1 MAMAS
6 FVTKVLAPSGS
17 LEKED
22 LGAQIGHL
30 TWRVEE
36 IKGEVCSMISKK
48 YSEFL
53 PSMQNTQDLVTQV
66 DKLSHDIDQLK
77 STIESEVRQD
87 LHVSTAEFTDL
98 KQQLER
104 DSVVLSLLKQL
115 QEFSIAIEDYNCAL
129 AEKKYVT
136 AAQRLEEAQKCL
148 KLLKSRKCFDLK
160 MLKSLSMEL
169 TIQKQNILYHLG
181 EEWQKLIVWKFP
193 PSKDTSSLES
203 CLQTELHL
211 YTEQSQNEEN
221 TPMPPTSSVLLA
233 FSVLGELHT
242 KLKSF
247 GQMLLK
253 YILRPLVS
261 CPSLFAVIEN
271 QPNIIIIRFES
282 VMTDLEHPSPSEV
295 FVKIRLVLEVLQKQL
310 LDLPLDTDL
319 ENEKTSKII
328 LAEMLG
334 DMIWE
339 ELSECL
345 IKNCL
350 VYSIPTN
357 SSKLQQYEEI
367 IQSTEEFENAL
378 KEMRFLKGDTTDLL
392 KYARNINSHFANK
405 KCQDVIVAARNLM
418 TSEIHNTVKIT
429 PDSKISVPDLP
440 SCDEDDKLQVQ
451 KMSTTQYNE
460 VVNLEPENT
469 LDQHSFSLPPCRIS
483 ESVKK
488 LMELAYQTLLEAT
501 TSSDQCAVQL
511 FYSVRNI
518 FHLFHDVVPTYHKE
532 NLQKLPQL
540 AAIHFNNC
548 MYIAHHLLTLG
559 HQFRLRLAPILC
571 DGTTTFVDL
580 VPGFRRLG
588 TECFLAQMQAQK
600 RALLERLSSARN
612 FSNMDDEENY
622 SAASKAVRQVLHQLK
637 RLGIVWQDV
646 LPVNIYCKAVGTLL
660 NTAISEVIGRITA
673 LEDISTEDGDRLYSL
688 CKTVMD
694 EGPQVFAPL
703 CEESKNKKYQEEVP
717 VYVPK
722 WMPFKELMII
732 LQASLQEIG
741 DRWADG
747 KGPLAAAFSSSEV
760 KALIRALFQNTERRA
775 AALAKIK

>member
-1 MAMAS
+1 MAS
-6 FVTKVLAPSGS
+6 FVTEVLAHSGR

-22 LGAQIGHL
+22 LGTRISRL
-30 TWRVEE
+30 TRRVEE
-36 IKGEVCSMISKK
+36 IKGEVCTMISKK

-53 PSMQNTQDLVTQV
+53 PSMQSAQDLVTQV
-66 DKLSHDIDQLK
+66 DKLSEDIDLLK
-77 STIESEVRQD
+77 SRIESEVRRD

-115 QEFSIAIEDYNCAL
+115 QQFSAAIEEYNCAL
-129 AEKKYVT
+129 TEKKYVT
-136 AAQRLEEAQKCL
+136 AAQCLEEAQKCL

-160 MLKSLSMEL
+160 VLKSLSMEL

-193 PSKDTSSLES
+193 PSKDTSNLES
-203 CLQTELHL
+203 FLQTELHL
-211 YTEQSQNEEN
+211 YIEH
-221 TPMPPTSSVLLA
+221 SVLLA
-233 FSVLGELHT
+233 FSILEELQM

-247 GQMLLK
+247 GQLLLK
-253 YILRPLVS
+253 YILKPLAS
-261 CPSLFAVIEN
+261 CPSLCAITER

-295 FVKIRLVLEVLQKQL
+295 FAKIKLVLEVLQKHL

-339 ELSECL
+339 DLSECL

-429 PDSKISVPDLP
+429 PDYKINVPALP
-440 SCDEDDKLQVQ
+440 CPEKDEKPQVQ
-451 KMSTTQYNE
+451 NMSKTQFNE

-469 LDQHSFSLPPCRIS
+469 LDQHSFSLPTCRIS
-483 ESVKK
+483 ESVKQ
-488 LMELAYQTLLEAT
+488 LMELAYQTLVEAT

-532 NLQKLPQL
+532 NLQTLPQL
-540 AAIHFNNC
+540 AAIHHNNC

-559 HQFRLRLAPILC
+559 HQFRSRLAPILC
-571 DGTTTFVDL
+571 DGTATFVDL
-580 VPGFRRLG
+580 VPSFRRLG
-588 TECFLAQMQAQK
+588 TECFLAQMRAQK
-600 RALLERLSSARN
+600 GELLERLSSARN

-622 SAASKAVRQVLHQLK
+622 SAASKAVRQ
-637 RLGIVWQDV
+637 
-646 LPVNIYCKAVGTLL
+646 
-660 NTAISEVIGRITA
+660 
-673 LEDISTEDGDRLYSL
+673 DISTEDGDRLYSL

-694 EGPQVFAPL
+694 EGPHVFAPL
-703 CEESKNKKYQEEVP
+703 SEESKNTKYQEEVP
-717 VYVPK
+717 VYVSK
-722 WMPFKELMII
+722 WMPFKELMMM

>member
-1 MAMAS
+1 MAS
-6 FVTKVLAPSGS
+6 FVTEVLTHSGS

-22 LGAQIGHL
+22 LGTRISRL
-30 TWRVEE
+30 TRRVEE
-36 IKGEVCSMISKK
+36 IKGEVCNVISKK

-53 PSMQNTQDLVTQV
+53 PSMQSAQDLVTQV
-66 DKLSHDIDQLK
+66 DQLSNDIDLLK
-77 STIESEVRQD
+77 SRIESEVRRD

-98 KQQLER
+98 KKQLER
-104 DSVVLSLLKQL
+104 DSVVLNLLKQL
-115 QEFSIAIEDYNCAL
+115 QEFSTAIEDYNSAL
-129 AEKKYVT
+129 TEKKYVP
-136 AAQRLEEAQKCL
+136 AAQYLDEAQKCL

-169 TIQKQNILYHLG
+169 TIQKQNMLYHLG
-181 EEWQKLIVWKFP
+181 EEWQRLLVWKFP

-203 CLQTELHL
+203 CLQTELQL
-211 YTEQSQNEEN
+211 CTEQSQKEET
-221 TPMPPTSSVLLA
+221 TPMPPISSVLMA
-233 FSVLGELHT
+233 FSVLGELPT
-242 KLKSF
+242 KLKAF

-253 YILRPLVS
+253 YILRPLAS
-261 CPSLFAVIEN
+261 YPSLHAVIES
-271 QPNIIIIRFES
+271 QPNSVTIRFES
-282 VMTDLEHPSPSEV
+282 LMTDLEHPSPSEV
-295 FVKIRLVLEVLQKQL
+295 FAKIRMVLEVLQKEL
-310 LDLPLDTDL
+310 LDLPLDIEL
-319 ENEKTSKII
+319 ENEKTPALM

-334 DMIWE
+334 DVIWE

-357 SSKLQQYEEI
+357 SSKLKQYEEI
-367 IQSTEEFENAL
+367 IQSTEDFEKSL

-418 TSEIHNTVKIT
+418 TSEIHNTVQIT
-429 PDSKISVPDLP
+429 PDSKVSLPDLP
-440 SCDEDDKLQVQ
+440 SPDVDNKLEVQ
-451 KMSTTQYNE
+451 TACKTEFNE
-460 VVNLEPENT
+460 PVNLEHENS
-469 LDQHSFSLPPCRIS
+469 LDPHSFSLPTCRIS

-540 AAIHFNNC
+540 AAIHHNNC

-559 HQFRLRLAPILC
+559 HQFRLRLAPVLC
-571 DGTTTFVDL
+571 GGTATFVDL

-588 TECFLAQMQAQK
+588 TECFLAQMRAQK
-600 RALLERLSSARN
+600 GELLERLSSARS

-622 SAASKAVRQVLHQLK
+622 SAACKAIRQVLHQLK
-637 RLGIVWQDV
+637 RLGIVWQGV
-646 LPVNIYCKAVGTLL
+646 LP
-660 NTAISEVIGRITA
+660 
-673 LEDISTEDGDRLYSL
+673 DISTEDGDRLYSL
-688 CKTVMD
+688 CKAVMD

-703 CEESKNKKYQEEVP
+703 SDENKNKKYQEEVP
-717 VYVPK
+717 IYVSK
-722 WMPFKELMII
+722 WMPFKELMLM

-747 KGPLAAAFSSSEV
+747 KGPLATAFSSSEV
-760 KALIRALFQNTERRA
+760 KSLIRALFQNTERRA

>member
-1 MAMAS
+1 MAS
-6 FVTKVLAPSGS
+6 FVTEVLAHSGR

-22 LGAQIGHL
+22 LGTRISRL
-30 TWRVEE
+30 TRRVEE
-36 IKGEVCSMISKK
+36 IKGEVCNMISKK

-53 PSMQNTQDLVTQV
+53 PSMQSAQGLITQV
-66 DKLSHDIDQLK
+66 DKLSEDIDLLK
-77 STIESEVRQD
+77 SRIESEVRRD
-87 LHVSTAEFTDL
+87 LHVSTGEFTDL

-104 DSVVLSLLKQL
+104 DSIVLSLLKQL
-115 QEFSIAIEDYNCAL
+115 QEFSTAIEEYNCAL
-129 AEKKYVT
+129 TEKKYVT
-136 AAQRLEEAQKCL
+136 GAQRLEEAQKCL

-160 MLKSLSMEL
+160 ILKSLSMEL

-181 EEWQKLIVWKFP
+181 EEWQKLIVWKFS

-203 CLQTELHL
+203 YLQTELHL
-211 YTEQSQNEEN
+211 YTEQSHKEEK
-221 TPMPPTSSVLLA
+221 TPMPPISSVLLA
-233 FSVLGELHT
+233 FSVLGELHS

-247 GQMLLK
+247 
-253 YILRPLVS
+253 
-261 CPSLFAVIEN
+261 
-271 QPNIIIIRFES
+271 
-282 VMTDLEHPSPSEV
+282 
-295 FVKIRLVLEVLQKQL
+295 
-310 LDLPLDTDL
+310 DLPLDTDL
-319 ENEKTSKII
+319 ENEKTSTVP

-339 ELSECL
+339 DLSEYL

-418 TSEIHNTVKIT
+418 TSEIHNTVKII
-429 PDSKISVPDLP
+429 PDSKINVPELP
-440 SCDEDDKLQVQ
+440 TPDEDNKLEVQ
-451 KMSTTQYNE
+451 KVSNTQYNE
-460 VVNLEPENT
+460 VMNLEPENT
-469 LDQHSFSLPPCRIS
+469 LDQHSFSLPTCRIS

-540 AAIHFNNC
+540 AAIHHNNC

-571 DGTTTFVDL
+571 DGTATFVDL

-588 TECFLAQMQAQK
+588 TECFLAQMRAQK
-600 RALLERLSSARN
+600 GELLERLSSARN

-646 LPVNIYCKAVGTLL
+646 LPVNIYCKAMGTLL
-660 NTAISEVIGRITA
+660 NTAISEVIGKITA

-703 CEESKNKKYQEEVP
+703 SEESKNKKYQEEVP

-722 WMPFKELMII
+722 WMPFKELMMM